1 MKRRAGSSPTGMWA
15 TLLVLHQEFE
25 LFGRD
30 PVSVLRVVLDDG
42 LAARPRM
49 LGSRVRLPGRS
60 RRSAAPAARPIPLPR
75 LPRAMGSWPP
85 RALPP
90 GRLRVRPRRRRP
102 APGAT
107 RVVVLL
113 AAPNRRRTFGPVGAE
128 RTLRRD
134 PGLGVGIRPRGS
146 VSGALDGLHRKAG
159 IIPRR
164 TGLRT
169 GKLSRG
175 RSGACRRLALARGPG
190 FPSSRAPCP
199 SWTSLRARRSPRG
212 PVRAIP
218 PRTRSSAG
226 TPRRP

>member
-1 MKRRAGSSPTGMWA
+1 PAKEYDRRLVGGRNRARRPFPGPLDPHPIRSADPIRPGGTDATAGALVRTRPAMERRVLRPSPPEMRT
-15 TLLVLHQEFE
+15 TLLILNQEFE

-159 IIPRR
+159 IIPR
-164 TGLRT
+164 
-169 GKLSRG
+169 
-175 RSGACRRLALARGPG
+175 
-190 FPSSRAPCP
+190 
-199 SWTSLRARRSPRG
+199 
-212 PVRAIP
+212 
-218 PRTRSSAG
+218 
-226 TPRRP
+226 